1 MEELVKCVHIVA
13 VYLGNSCVGYSLHVE
28 LVSRGARCMHV
39 YTCAYSLYL
48 CVSMWLPR
56 VLGLLY
62 YVVTSE
68 NFELEFRDACLNLH
82 SFLECSESG
91 TVGGLGPGEEKDTQ

>member
-28 LVSRGARCMHV
+28 LVSRGARCMHA

-48 CVSMWLPR
+48 CVS
-56 VLGLLY
+56 V
-62 YVVTSE
+62 
-68 NFELEFRDACLNLH
+68 
-82 SFLECSESG
+82 
-91 TVGGLGPGEEKDTQ
+91 